1 MSNTEALLKE
11 WKADGNVIT
20 EEGLELFVAVRP
32 SGAYGVPYREKVIVK
47 SAPEVWRI
55 YDDVP
60 QWFIDAMHK
69 VQPTSSWWESELP
82 GGPGEEAIMVFQDAF
97 EHSRKFMDHAGWSKE
112 YGKTVL
118 VSEPYALNTEDLLEL
133 LKFINTCNL
142 NLSISGESYHY
153 PGATLRIRMEPKDV
167 L

>member
-1 MSNTEALLKE
+1 
-11 WKADGNVIT
+11 
-20 EEGLELFVAVRP
+20 
-32 SGAYGVPYREKVIVK
+32 
-47 SAPEVWRI
+47 
-55 YDDVP
+55 
-60 QWFIDAMHK
+60 MHK

-133 LKFINTCNL
+133 LKFIAPTVQAVFKKTRSSPRLC
-142 NLSISGESYHY
+142 
-153 PGATLRIRMEPKDV
+153 
-167 L
+167 